1 MGRSSWG
8 KWTQKARK
16 PQDLRRVDQR
26 LASLEQDARQPR
38 LAMEADVP
46 ADKKTRE
53 RTEGAAKAVQAMH
66 GDSFSANR
74 VQAGPNTTS
83 TSFGVKAKPPALPCR
98 DGVLFENGAG
108 APKSCPSPLEMRTP
122 TAAGDLLATGK
133 TSSAT
138 RSTFDQPPLRFYS
151 TEETNSERT
160 STQSASYYSSFWR
173 NNLLPAPSCR
183 RVIETKLG

>member
-1 MGRSSWG
+1 RSSWG

-83 TSFGVKAKPPALPCR
+83 TSFGVKAKPPALP
-98 DGVLFENGAG
+98 
-108 APKSCPSPLEMRTP
+108 LEMRTP

-160 STQSASYYSSFWR
+160 STQSASYYSSFW
-173 NNLLPAPSCR
+173 
-183 RVIETKLG
+183 